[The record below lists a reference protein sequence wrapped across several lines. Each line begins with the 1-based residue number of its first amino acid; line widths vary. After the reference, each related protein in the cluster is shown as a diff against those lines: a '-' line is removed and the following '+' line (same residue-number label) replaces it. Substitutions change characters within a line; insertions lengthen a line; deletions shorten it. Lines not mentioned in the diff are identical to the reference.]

1 MVRVESTKKSAPVSY
16 MLERMVPPGKSMY
29 FYTVNHEHFYAKDA
43 LKVIHNNPVI
53 IKNIEFDEVVED
65 DGRPPDSDEEE
76 EESIFSYSIPIMN
89 YTSGKTRQV
98 LDEDYKPISK
108 K

>member
-1 MVRVESTKKSAPVSY
+1 MVKVDPVSKHAPVTY
-16 MLERMVPPGKSMY
+16 TLERMIPPGKSMY

-43 LKVIHNNPVI
+43 QKVIHNNPVI
-53 IKNIEFDEVVED
+53 IKNIEFDEVIED
-65 DGRPPDSDEEE
+65 DGRPPESDEEE